1 MNAHQHLSALWTEA
15 RLPAD
20 ALDDVT
26 LTGSDPVLP
35 SSFAVGTAAQVTIA
49 SASLAAATLWR
60 YRGGER
66 QSVSVDMRHAAIEF
80 LSEHFASLEGVAPED
95 AWDPI
100 AGTYQCGDRRW
111 VRLHTN
117 FPHHRDGILRILGC
131 QYDRASVDKALQAWT
146 GFGLEDAAAAN
157 GLCATAMRSFAEW
170 DAHKQGQAVVTQPL
184 VRITRI
190 GDAPV
195 RGLPPGRRP
204 LTGVRVLDLTRVIAG
219 PVCGRVLAAHGA
231 DVLNIASPNLP
242 NLPRLVVD
250 TGRGK
255 RSAYLDLRNP
265 GDNRQLQDLLS
276 QADIFVQGYR
286 PGAIASLG
294 FSPQDA
300 ARLRPGI
307 VYVSLSA
314 YGHVGPWSDRRG
326 FDSLTQTASGLNHA
340 EAEAAGQTEPKAL
353 PCQAL
358 DHGSGYLLAFGALT
372 ALMRRMREGGSWHVQ
387 VSLARTGR
395 WIRDLDRVRKGLAMP
410 MPTVD
415 NVADLME
422 ANEFG
427 VGPAA
432 VGPPCC
438 NPVGNA
444 GPLGS
449 PIRAAG
455 DPYRRLGVMP
465 RRLGLRAA
473 FSAALSGA
481 AGIPTS
487 VKVAGTAVGGQG
499 RRDRSWRSGSQ
510 GPQCPTGGVGLKADP
525 AQRSDIDPPERRR
538 GRSDTKHD
546 GRS

>member
-20 ALDDVT
+20 ALDDAH

-35 SSFAVGTAAQVTIA
+35 SSFAVGTAAQVSVA

-66 QSVSVDMRHAAIEF
+66 QTVSVDMRHAAVEF

-95 AWDPI
+95 PWDPI
-100 AGTYQCGDRRW
+100 AGAYQCGDGRW

-131 QYDRASVDKALQAWT
+131 DYDRPAVARALASWT
-146 GFGLEDAAAAN
+146 AFALEDAAAAN

-184 VRITRI
+184 VKITRL
-190 GDAPV
+190 GDAPPQ
-195 RGLPPGRRP
+195 GLPRADRP

-219 PVCGRVLAAHGA
+219 PVCGRQLAAHGA
-231 DVLNIASPNLP
+231 DVLTIASPNLP
-242 NLPRLVVD
+242 NLPRLIVD

-255 RSAYLDLRNP
+255 RSAYLDLHDP
-265 GDNRQLQDLLS
+265 AGSRQLRDLLS
-276 QADIFVQGYR
+276 HADIFVQGYR
-286 PGAIASLG
+286 PGGLADRG

-300 ARLRPGI
+300 ARIRPGI

-314 YGHVGPWSDRRG
+314 YGHVGPWSNRRG

-340 EAEAAGQTEPKAL
+340 EAEAAGQTAPKPL

-395 WIRDLDRVRKGLAMP
+395 WVRDLGRVKHGLNLP
-410 MPTVD
+410 MPTAETVS
-415 NVADLME
+415 DLME
-422 ANEFG
+422 TTMSGSGRLRAVRHSAVLSET
-427 VGPAA
+427 PARWNLPS
-432 VGPPCC
+432 V
-438 NPVGNA
+438 
-444 GPLGS
+444 PLGTH
-449 PIRAAG
+449 P
-455 DPYRRLGVMP
+455 
-465 RRLGLRAA
+465 
-473 FSAALSGA
+473 
-481 AGIPTS
+481 
-487 VKVAGTAVGGQG
+487 
-499 RRDRSWRSGSQ
+499 
-510 GPQCPTGGVGLKADP
+510 P
-525 AQRSDIDPPERRR
+525 AWA
-538 GRSDTKHD
+538 
-546 GRS
+546 